1 MQEININNQLQ
12 AALNACHSIHSLV
25 DIYDGV
31 HVVCA
36 RKKTIVIWTQ
46 IRFQLSEK
54 LKIFVHDL
62 SRLKT
67 PLAALCKKKKKKAEP
82 ILTQ

>member
-1 MQEININNQLQ
+1 ML
-12 AALNACHSIHSLV
+12 
-25 DIYDGV
+25 
-31 HVVCA
+31 CA

-67 PLAALCKKKKKKAEP
+67 PLAALCKKKKKKKAEP